1 MDIPNLFVSKLA
13 KQMLQTW
20 TINDHNCW
28 ADVPGAAPVQSKSCC
43 RAPGRSVLHTDH
55 SKWHPHILQGAGQGS
70 GKVRSQNLKQ
80 HCRLYGKAVP
90 WVKRAQQ
97 HREHLRNS
105 KLAVMPGVVA
115 VLEHG
120 NVQSLF
126 WFSLSSAFPCILSV
140 YSFAVCS
147 PLVGEAGWGGW
158 AERAFLRGELEVG
171 VGTEHQKQGK
181 EN

>member
-1 MDIPNLFVSKLA
+1 M
-13 KQMLQTW
+13 
-20 TINDHNCW
+20 
-28 ADVPGAAPVQSKSCC
+28 PGAVPVQSKSCC

-70 GKVRSQNLKQ
+70 GKVSSQNLKQ

-115 VLEHG
+115 VLGQGSASVMFKLYFGSHWALHFPASS
-120 NVQSLF
+120 V
-126 WFSLSSAFPCILSV
+126 FSPLQ
-140 YSFAVCS
+140 FAVA
-147 PLVGEAGWGGW
+147 LMGEGGWGGW
-158 AERAFLRGELEVG
+158 AERAFLRGELEMG